1 MLRSKLLFVFLLIAV
16 LCSSLFWAG
25 SHYKYDVY
33 ESAMAFEREQAKL
46 TSKQLQVGN
55 LDIAY
60 LEGPRR
66 AGEQTLLLI
75 HGFGATKENWIRFA
89 AQLTN
94 RFHVVI
100 IDLPGHGE
108 STKDLSLNYDIETQ
122 VENVHQIAEALGL
135 GQFNIA
141 GNSMGGAISALYAAK
156 YPSEIK
162 TATLYDPAGIHDVES
177 DLDKHLR
184 NGENPLIVSD
194 TASFERLLTF
204 AMEKPPFIPW
214 PITEVAAEK
223 ASQKQ
228 KINAKIFTD
237 ISTGNKSLFK
247 SEIAK
252 INTPTQ
258 IIWGTEDR
266 VINVGNADVFEQ
278 LIKGSKK
285 IIMQGIGHVPMIEVP
300 KESADM
306 MANFVIDPA

>member
-1 MLRSKLLFVFLLIAV
+1 MLKSKLLFTILFIAV
-16 LCSSLFWAG
+16 LCSTLYGAG
-25 SHYKYDVY
+25 SYYKYDLY
-33 ESAMAFEREQAKL
+33 EAAMAFEREQAQL
-46 TSKQLQVGN
+46 TSKRIQVGD

-75 HGFGATKENWIRFA
+75 HGFGAAKENWIRFA
-89 AQLTN
+89 AQLTS

-100 IDLPGHGE
+100 IDLPGHGD
-108 STKDLSLNYDIETQ
+108 STKDLSLNYGLEYQ
-122 VENVHQIAEALGL
+122 VEYVHQIAQTLGL

-156 YPSEIK
+156 YPAEVK
-162 TATLYDPAGIHDVES
+162 TAILYDPAGIHDIES
-177 DLDKHLR
+177 ELEKHLR

-194 TASFERLLTF
+194 AESFHRLLKF

-214 PITEVAAEK
+214 PITEVAAEI
-223 ASQKQ
+223 ASKKQ

-237 ISTGNKSLFK
+237 ISSGDRAQFK
-247 SEIAK
+247 TEITK
-252 INTPTQ
+252 INTPTL

-266 VINVGNADVFEQ
+266 VINVGNADAFEK
-278 LIKGSKK
+278 LIKDSKK

-300 KESADM
+300 EESANM
-306 MANFVIDPA
+306 MATFVDEAA

>member
-1 MLRSKLLFVFLLIAV
+1 MLKSKLLFTVLLIAV
-16 LCSSLFWAG
+16 LCSSLYWAG

-33 ESAMAFEREQAKL
+33 KSAMAFEREQALL
-46 TSKQLQVGN
+46 TSKHIQVGD

-75 HGFGATKENWIRFA
+75 HGFGAIKENWMRFA
-89 AQLTN
+89 AQLTD
-94 RFHVVI
+94 RFHVVV

-108 STKDLSLNYDIETQ
+108 STKDLSLNYGLEHQ
-122 VENVHQIAEALGL
+122 VEFVHQFAQTLGL
-135 GQFNIA
+135 GQFHIA

-156 YPSEIK
+156 YPAEIK

-177 DLDKHLR
+177 ELEKHLR
-184 NGENPLIVSD
+184 EGENPLIVSD
-194 TASFERLLTF
+194 TDSFNRLLKF

-214 PITEVAAEK
+214 PITEVAAEM
-223 ASQKQ
+223 ASKKQ

-237 ISTGNKSLFK
+237 ISSGDRALFK
-247 SEIAK
+247 TEIAK
-252 INTPTQ
+252 INTPTL

-266 VINVGNADVFEQ
+266 VINVANADAFEK

-285 IIMQGIGHVPMIEVP
+285 IILQGIGHVPMIEVP

-306 MANFVIDPA
+306 MAEFVINPA